1 MGVVGVWGRL
11 VGFGPVG
18 VYVAAASSFCAWHMA
33 RRLSRCWRTASGWM
47 VWLWW
52 RGLPVMGQMGAGV
65 GMAACF
71 L

>member
-11 VGFGPVG
+11 VGFGPVW
-18 VYVAAASSFCAWHMA
+18 VTVAANRAFCAMYMA
-33 RRLSRCWRTASGWM
+33 RRFSMCWRAASGWM

-52 RGLPVMGQMGAGV
+52 RGLPVMGQIGPGV
-65 GMAACF
+65 GMASVF